1 MTKQVRAQAKLNAFK
16 IPTRKFN
23 VPSDVNGKP
32 LRVSDYYGE
41 NVFSYEESDILTKQ
55 DKKDIQDIITKKK
68 DFSREMAEKYAN
80 AVLNW
85 ALSKGAT
92 HFTHWFQPLTGST
105 AEKHDAFLSIE
116 GGKPIEKLS
125 ASQLIQGEPDASSF
139 PNGGSRSTFEA
150 RGYTSWDLTSPIFL
164 RSAENGKT
172 LCIPTAFVS
181 YLGDALDIKT
191 PLLRSITNLEKAAIE
206 FCNLTNSSERTDD
219 HIESID
225 VTIGCEQEYFLIDKS
240 LYFERPDLVM
250 GGRTV
255 FGALTSRNQ
264 QLDDHYFGTVPDR
277 VLAFMQEVEV
287 ELYKLGIPAKTR
299 HNEVA
304 PGQFE
309 LAPIFSAANV
319 AVDQNQVIMD
329 TLKCIA
335 VKHDFVCLLHEKP
348 FQGIN
353 GSGKHLNWAI
363 GGKGVGNLLEPTD
376 TPHKNFRFLSM
387 ISIIC
392 EAVYRHGAP
401 LRTAIASHS
410 NDHRLGANEAPPSI
424 ISVFLG
430 DTLTAIL
437 DAYSSGKSYSDDN
450 DTFLDL
456 RAEQLAMLVK
466 DNTDRNRTSPFAFTG
481 NKFEF
486 RAVGSSQNVG
496 IPATILN
503 AAVTDVLTEINE
515 RIKKEK
521 DAGSSV
527 EDILMGITKD
537 LYNSSKKVVFNG
549 DGYSQDWQDEA
560 AKRGL
565 PNLKTS
571 ADALKVIRDSK
582 ANEFLMKQ
590 GVYTRTELE
599 TRYNV
604 RVERY
609 CKCREIEFHTLVSLI
624 HKDVLPAAIK
634 YKSEIASSIVNQK
647 AAGVDAKADAKV
659 LSSINKAVEE
669 LVGNT
674 EKLSKFLKENE
685 GEDDIAYAEKIAQE
699 IYPLSETIAE
709 NVAYLEE
716 NVSEELWPLPTYF
729 DMLFIR

>member
-1 MTKQVRAQAKLNAFK
+1 MTKQVRFQAKLNAYK
-16 IPTRKFN
+16 TQTRKFN

-41 NVFSYEESDILTKQ
+41 NVFNYENSDILTKN
-55 DKKDIQDIITKKK
+55 DKKDISDIIGKRR
-68 DFSREMAEKYAN
+68 DFDRDIAEKMAN
-80 AVLNW
+80 AVLSW

-105 AEKHDAFLSIE
+105 AEKHDAFLTIE

-164 RSAENGKT
+164 RIAENGKT

-191 PLLRSITNLEKAAIE
+191 PLLRSITKLSKAAIE
-206 FCNLTNSSERTDD
+206 FCNLTNSSSR
-219 HIESID
+219 ESDKID
-225 VTIGCEQEYFLIDKS
+225 AIDITIGCEQEYFLVDKS

-255 FGALTSRNQ
+255 FGASTSRNQ

-277 VLAFMQEVEV
+277 ILAFMQEVEV
-287 ELYKLGIPAKTR
+287 ELYRLGIPAKTR

-309 LAPIFSAANV
+309 LAPIFSSANV
-319 AVDQNQVIMD
+319 AVDQNQIIMAI
-329 TLKCIA
+329 LQSVA
-335 VKHDFVCLLHEKP
+335 LKHDFVCLLHEKP

-353 GSGKHLNWAI
+353 GSGKHLNWAM
-363 GGKGVGNLLEPTD
+363 GGKGVGNLLEPTE
-376 TPHKNFRFLSM
+376 TPHTNYRFLAM
-387 ISIIC
+387 IAIIC
-392 EAVYRHGAP
+392 EAVYRHGGP

-437 DAYSSGKSYSDDN
+437 DAYSSGEKYDDKSE
-450 DTFLDL
+450 TFLDL
-456 RAEQLAMLVK
+456 KAEQLARLVK

-496 IPATILN
+496 IPATVLN
-503 AAVTDVLTEINE
+503 GAVASVLTEMNV

-521 DAGSSV
+521 EEGKSIDDV
-527 EDILMGITKD
+527 LMGITKD
-537 LYNSSKKVVFNG
+537 LYNNSKNVVFNG
-549 DGYSQDWQDEA
+549 DGYSQAWQDEA

-571 ADALKVIRDSK
+571 PDALRVMKDAK
-582 ANEFLMKQ
+582 ANEFLINQ
-590 GVYTRTELE
+590 GIYTASEIE

-609 CKCREIEFHTLVSLI
+609 CKCREIEFSTLISMI
-624 HKDVLPAAIK
+624 QKDVLPAAIK
-634 YKSEIASSIVNQK
+634 YKNEIASSIVNQK
-647 AAGVDAKADAKV
+647 AAGVEAKADLQILK
-659 LSSINKAVEE
+659 LINTHVED
-669 LVGNT
+669 LMNNT
-674 EKLSKFLKENE
+674 QKLHKMLEENE
-685 GEDDIAYAEKIAQE
+685 GQDDINYADKIAKE
-699 IYPLSETIAE
+699 MFPLSEKIGLIVSE
-709 NVAYLEE
+709 LEE
-716 NVSEELWPLPTYF
+716 NVSEEIWPLPTYF
-729 DMLFIR
+729 DLLFIR

>member
-1 MTKQVRAQAKLNAFK
+1 MTKQIRSQAKLNAFK
-16 IPTRKFN
+16 IPTRKFD
-23 VPSDVNGKP
+23 VPTDVNGKP

-41 NVFSYEESDILTKQ
+41 NVFNFEESDMLTKQ
-55 DKKDIQDIITKKK
+55 DKKDIGDIIAKRKE
-68 DFSREMAEKYAN
+68 FSTEMAEKYAN
-80 AVLNW
+80 SVLNW

-164 RSAENGKT
+164 RSNENGKT

-191 PLLRSITNLEKAAIE
+191 PLLRSITQLSKSAAK
-206 FCNLTNSSERTDD
+206 FCNLVNASGRESDK
-219 HIESID
+219 IESID
-225 VTIGCEQEYFLIDKS
+225 VTAGCEQEYFLIDKS

-250 GGRTV
+250 GGRTL
-255 FGALTSRNQ
+255 FGAVTSRNQ
-264 QLDDHYFGTVPDR
+264 QLEDHYFGTVPDR
-277 VLAFMQEVEV
+277 VLSFMQEVEV
-287 ELYKLGIPAKTR
+287 ELYRLGIPAKTR

-309 LAPIFSAANV
+309 LAPIFDRANV
-319 AVDQNQVIMD
+319 AVDQNQLIMA
-329 TLKCIA
+329 TLQSVA

-353 GSGKHLNWAI
+353 GSGKHLNWAL
-363 GGKGVGNLLEPTD
+363 GGKGVGNLLEPTE
-376 TPHKNFRFLSM
+376 TPHTNYRFLAM
-387 ISIIC
+387 IAIIC

-424 ISVFLG
+424 ISIFLG

-437 DAYSSGKSYSDDN
+437 DAYAAGKTYTSN
-450 DTFLDL
+450 EDTVLDL
-456 RAEQLAMLVK
+456 KADQLARLVK

-503 AAVTDVLTEINE
+503 AAVTDVLNEINE
-515 RIKKEK
+515 RIESEK
-521 DAGSSV
+521 ASGAKI
-527 EDILMGITKD
+527 EDILMGIIKD
-537 LYNSSKKVVFNG
+537 LYNNAKPVVFNG
-549 DGYSQDWQDEA
+549 DGYSQEWQDEA

-571 ADALKVIRDSK
+571 ADALKIMKEKKTND
-582 ANEFLMKQ
+582 FLLKL
-590 GVYTRTELE
+590 GIYSESELD

-609 CKCREIEFHTLVSLI
+609 CKHREIEFSTLINMV
-624 HKDVLPAAIK
+624 HKDILPASIK
-634 YKSEIASSIVNQK
+634 YKNEIAESIVNQK
-647 AAGVDAKADAKV
+647 NAGVEATADLEILK
-659 LSSINKAVEE
+659 SINDSVVTLVSQTKE
-669 LVGNT
+669 LASALDKNAG
-674 EKLSKFLKENE
+674 K
-685 GEDDIAYAEKIAQE
+685 DDIEYAELIANSLLPLSEKIAD
-699 IYPLSETIAE
+699 TI
-709 NVAYLEE
+709 AYLEE
-716 NVSEELWPLPTYF
+716 NVSEEIWPLPTYF